1 VLGKKKFKNTI
12 SCVNYNIN
20 LIKTQDIWRGKKM
33 ATFRVN
39 KTSDY
44 TVISNHHL
52 REKGMSLKA
61 KGLLTLM
68 LSLPENW
75 DYSISGLASICAEN
89 ETAIKTGLNELK
101 KFGYLRI
108 SKIFP
113 NKKRGNKKI
122 EYVYE
127 IFEKPLKEDKRQKEQ
142 KTEEQTLESQV
153 VENQGV
159 ENLPLESQAV
169 ENQGQ
174 LNTKELNTNKLN
186 TKEVSTKEY
195 IHVKN
200 EFSQSCEKIKN
211 QWIKIAY
218 EFDLS
223 GKQLKITNNRK
234 RAINNLLKEYSLEEM
249 LKAMRKIR
257 TSNFLQGNNKTG
269 WQISFDWFTN
279 KSNFLKVLEGNY
291 DDKENISNSKKE
303 KKSSNY
309 QEQEKDFV
317 GVTNESI
324 ANLLGGL
331 TGNE

>member
-1 VLGKKKFKNTI
+1 
-12 SCVNYNIN
+12 
-20 LIKTQDIWRGKKM
+20 M

-44 TVISNHHL
+44 TVISNYHL

-68 LSLPENW
+68 LSLPEDW

-89 ETAIKTGLNELK
+89 ETAIKTGLKELK

-113 NKKRGNKKI
+113 SKERGNKKI
-122 EYVYE
+122 EYIYE
-127 IFEKPLKEDKRQKEQ
+127 IFEKPLGEDKRQKEQ
-142 KTEEQTLESQV
+142 EIEKQPLEKQK

-174 LNTKELNTNKLN
+174 LSTKELNTNKLN

-200 EFSQSCEKIKN
+200 EFSRSYEDIKN
-211 QWIKIAY
+211 KWIKIAHEY
-218 EFDLS
+218 KLS
-223 GKQLKITNNRK
+223 GTQLKITEKRK
-234 RAINNLLKEYSLEEM
+234 RVINNLLKEYSAEEV
-249 LKAMRKIR
+249 LQAMKKVH
-257 TSNFLQGNNKTG
+257 TSSFLQGNNKTG
-269 WQISFDWFTN
+269 WQISFDWFIN

-291 DDKENISNSKKE
+291 DDKTSSEIKNNNISANQKFGTGTKTE
-303 KKSSNY
+303 RPK
-309 QEQEKDFV
+309 
-317 GVTNESI
+317 VTAEG
-324 ANLLGGL
+324 LRKYFGGSRNDN
-331 TGNE
+331 GGI

>member
-1 VLGKKKFKNTI
+1 
-12 SCVNYNIN
+12 
-20 LIKTQDIWRGKKM
+20 M

-44 TVISNHHL
+44 TVISNYHL

-127 IFEKPLKEDKRQKEQ
+127 IFEKPLGEDKRQKEQ
-142 KTEEQTLESQV
+142 KTEEQTLESQA
-153 VENQGV
+153 VENQGI

-174 LNTKELNTNKLN
+174 LSTKELN

-195 IHVKN
+195 THVKN
-200 EFSQSCEKIKN
+200 EFSRACEEIKSK
-211 QWIKIAY
+211 WIKIAHEY
-218 EFDLS
+218 KLS
-223 GKQLKITNNRK
+223 GTQLKITEKRK
-234 RAINNLLKEYSLEEM
+234 RVINNLLKEYSVEEV
-249 LKAMRKIR
+249 LQAMEKIR

-269 WQISFDWFTN
+269 WQIAFDWFIN

-291 DDKENISNSKKE
+291 DDKANSNNSEKE
-303 KKSSNY
+303 KKSKNY
-309 QEQEKDFV
+309 QEKNFV
-317 GVTNESI
+317 GVTDESI

>member
-1 VLGKKKFKNTI
+1 
-12 SCVNYNIN
+12 
-20 LIKTQDIWRGKKM
+20 M

-44 TVISNHHL
+44 TVISNYHL

-68 LSLPENW
+68 LSLPEAW
-75 DYSISGLASICAEN
+75 DYSVSGLASICAEN
-89 ETAIKTGLNELK
+89 ETAIKTGLKELK

-113 NKKRGNKKI
+113 SKERGNKKI
-122 EYVYE
+122 EYIYE
-127 IFEKPLKEDKRQKEQ
+127 IFEKPLGEDKRQKEQ
-142 KTEEQTLESQV
+142 EIEKQLLEKQK

-174 LNTKELNTNKLN
+174 LSTKELNTNKLN
-186 TKEVSTKEY
+186 TKEVSTKEVSTKEY

-223 GKQLKITNNRK
+223 GKQLKITDKRK

-249 LKAMRKIR
+249 LQAMGKIR

-291 DDKENISNSKKE
+291 DDKVNSEIKNNNTHANQKPGASAKTE
-303 KKSSNY
+303 RPK
-309 QEQEKDFV
+309 
-317 GVTNESI
+317 VTAEG
-324 ANLLGGL
+324 LRKYFGGSRNDN
-331 TGNE
+331 GGI

>member
-1 VLGKKKFKNTI
+1 
-12 SCVNYNIN
+12 
-20 LIKTQDIWRGKKM
+20 M

-44 TVISNHHL
+44 TVISNYHL

-159 ENLPLESQAV
+159 ENLPLESQAI

-200 EFSQSCEKIKN
+200 EFSRSHEDIKN
-211 QWIKIAY
+211 KWIKIAHEY
-218 EFDLS
+218 KLS
-223 GKQLKITNNRK
+223 GTQLKITEKRK
-234 RAINNLLKEYSLEEM
+234 RVINNLLKEYSAEEV
-249 LKAMRKIR
+249 LQAMEKVH
-257 TSNFLQGNNKTG
+257 TSSFLQGNNKTG
-269 WQISFDWFTN
+269 WQISFDWFIN

-291 DDKENISNSKKE
+291 DDKVNSEIKNNNTHANQKPGASAKTE
-303 KKSSNY
+303 RPK
-309 QEQEKDFV
+309 
-317 GVTNESI
+317 VTAEG
-324 ANLLGGL
+324 LRKYFGGSRNDN
-331 TGNE
+331 GGI

>member
-1 VLGKKKFKNTI
+1 
-12 SCVNYNIN
+12 
-20 LIKTQDIWRGKKM
+20 M

-44 TVISNHHL
+44 TVISNYHL
-52 REKGMSLKA
+52 REKEMSLKA

-68 LSLPENW
+68 LSLPEDW

-89 ETAIKTGLNELK
+89 ETAIKTGLKELK

-113 NKKRGNKKI
+113 SKERGNKKI
-122 EYVYE
+122 EYIYE
-127 IFEKPLKEDKRQKEQ
+127 IFEKPLGEDKRQKEQ
-142 KTEEQTLESQV
+142 EIEKQPSEKQK

-174 LNTKELNTNKLN
+174 LSTKESNTNKLN

-200 EFSQSCEKIKN
+200 EFSRSHEDIKN
-211 QWIKIAY
+211 KWIKIAHEY
-218 EFDLS
+218 KLS
-223 GKQLKITNNRK
+223 GTQLKITEKRK
-234 RAINNLLKEYSLEEM
+234 RVINNLLKEYSAEEV
-249 LKAMRKIR
+249 LQAMKKVH
-257 TSNFLQGNNKTG
+257 TSSFLQGNNKTG
-269 WQISFDWFTN
+269 WQISFDWFIN

-291 DDKENISNSKKE
+291 DDKVNSEIKNNNTHANQKPGASAKTE
-303 KKSSNY
+303 RPK
-309 QEQEKDFV
+309 
-317 GVTNESI
+317 VTAEG
-324 ANLLGGL
+324 LRKYFGGSRNDN
-331 TGNE
+331 GGI

>member
-1 VLGKKKFKNTI
+1 
-12 SCVNYNIN
+12 
-20 LIKTQDIWRGKKM
+20 M

-44 TVISNHHL
+44 TVISNYHL

-127 IFEKPLKEDKRQKEQ
+127 IFEKPLDKRQKEQ
-142 KTEEQTLESQV
+142 TTEEQTLESQV

-174 LNTKELNTNKLN
+174 LNTNKLNTNKLNTNKLN

-200 EFSQSCEKIKN
+200 EFSRVCEEIKN
-211 QWIKIAY
+211 NWIEIAHEY
-218 EFDLS
+218 KLS
-223 GKQLKITNNRK
+223 GTQLKITEKRK
-234 RAINNLLKEYSLEEM
+234 RVINNLLKEYSLEEVIQSM
-249 LKAMRKIR
+249 EKIH
-257 TSNFLQGNNKTG
+257 TSSFLQGNNKTG
-269 WQISFDWFTN
+269 WQIAFDWFIN

-291 DDKENISNSKKE
+291 DDKANSNNSEKE
-303 KKSSNY
+303 KKFQNY
-309 QEQEKDFV
+309 QEKDFV
-317 GVTNESI
+317 GVTDESI

>member
-1 VLGKKKFKNTI
+1 
-12 SCVNYNIN
+12 
-20 LIKTQDIWRGKKM
+20 M

-44 TVISNHHL
+44 TVISNYHL

-142 KTEEQTLESQV
+142 KTEEQMLESQV

-223 GKQLKITNNRK
+223 GKQLKITDKRK

-249 LKAMRKIR
+249 LKAMGKIR

-269 WQISFDWFTN
+269 WQISFHWFTN

-291 DDKENISNSKKE
+291 DDKANSNNSEKE
-303 KKSSNY
+303 KKFQNY
-309 QEQEKDFV
+309 QEKDFV
-317 GVTNESI
+317 GVTDESI

>member
-1 VLGKKKFKNTI
+1 
-12 SCVNYNIN
+12 
-20 LIKTQDIWRGKKM
+20 M

-44 TVISNHHL
+44 TVISNYHL
-52 REKGMSLKA
+52 REKRMSLKA

-142 KTEEQTLESQV
+142 TTEEQTLESQV

-195 IHVKN
+195 TYVKN
-200 EFSQSCEKIKN
+200 EFSRLYEEIKN
-211 QWIKIAY
+211 NWIKIAHEY
-218 EFDLS
+218 KLS
-223 GKQLKITNNRK
+223 GTQLKITEKRK
-234 RAINNLLKEYSLEEM
+234 RVINNLLKEYSVEEV
-249 LKAMRKIR
+249 LQAMEKIR

-269 WQISFDWFTN
+269 WQIAFDWFIN

-291 DDKENISNSKKE
+291 DDKANSNNSEKE
-303 KKSSNY
+303 KKSKNY
-309 QEQEKDFV
+309 QEKDFV
-317 GVTNESI
+317 GVTDESI

>member
-1 VLGKKKFKNTI
+1 
-12 SCVNYNIN
+12 
-20 LIKTQDIWRGKKM
+20 M

-44 TVISNHHL
+44 TVISNYHL

-68 LSLPENW
+68 LSLPEAW
-75 DYSISGLASICAEN
+75 DYSVSGLASICAEN
-89 ETAIKTGLNELK
+89 ETAIKTGLKELK

-113 NKKRGNKKI
+113 SKERGNKKI
-122 EYVYE
+122 EYIYE
-127 IFEKPLKEDKRQKEQ
+127 IFEKPLGEDKRQKEQ
-142 KTEEQTLESQV
+142 EIEKQLLEKQK

-174 LNTKELNTNKLN
+174 LSTKELNTNKLNTNKLN

-223 GKQLKITNNRK
+223 GKQLKITDKRK

-249 LKAMRKIR
+249 LRAMGKIR

-291 DDKENISNSKKE
+291 DDKVNSEIKNNNTHANQKPGASAKTE
-303 KKSSNY
+303 RPK
-309 QEQEKDFV
+309 
-317 GVTNESI
+317 VTAEG
-324 ANLLGGL
+324 LRKYFGGSRNDN
-331 TGNE
+331 GGI

>member
-1 VLGKKKFKNTI
+1 
-12 SCVNYNIN
+12 
-20 LIKTQDIWRGKKM
+20 M

-44 TVISNHHL
+44 TVISNYHL

-113 NKKRGNKKI
+113 NKERGNKKI

-127 IFEKPLKEDKRQKEQ
+127 IFEKPLVEGKRQKEQ
-142 KTEEQTLESQV
+142 ETEKQPLEKQK

-195 IHVKN
+195 TYVKN
-200 EFSQSCEKIKN
+200 EFSRVCEEIKN
-211 QWIKIAY
+211 NWIKIAHEY
-218 EFDLS
+218 KLS
-223 GKQLKITNNRK
+223 GTQLKITEKRK
-234 RAINNLLKEYSLEEM
+234 RVINNLLKEYSLEEVIQSM
-249 LKAMRKIR
+249 EKIH
-257 TSNFLQGNNKTG
+257 TSSFLQGNNKTG
-269 WQISFDWFTN
+269 WQIAFDWFIN

-291 DDKENISNSKKE
+291 DDKANSNNSEKE
-303 KKSSNY
+303 KKFQNY
-309 QEQEKDFV
+309 QEKDFV
-317 GVTNESI
+317 GVTDESI

>member
-1 VLGKKKFKNTI
+1 
-12 SCVNYNIN
+12 
-20 LIKTQDIWRGKKM
+20 M

-44 TVISNHHL
+44 TVISNYHL

-159 ENLPLESQAV
+159 ENLPLESQAI

-200 EFSQSCEKIKN
+200 EFSRVCEEIKN
-211 QWIKIAY
+211 NWIEIAHEY
-218 EFDLS
+218 KLS
-223 GKQLKITNNRK
+223 GTQLKITEKRK
-234 RAINNLLKEYSLEEM
+234 RVINNLLKEYSLEEVIQSM
-249 LKAMRKIR
+249 EKIH
-257 TSNFLQGNNKTG
+257 TSSFLQGNNKTG
-269 WQISFDWFTN
+269 WQIAFDWFIN

-291 DDKENISNSKKE
+291 DDKANSNNSEKE
-303 KKSSNY
+303 KKFQNY
-309 QEQEKDFV
+309 QEKDFV
-317 GVTNESI
+317 GVTDESI

>member
-1 VLGKKKFKNTI
+1 
-12 SCVNYNIN
+12 
-20 LIKTQDIWRGKKM
+20 M

-44 TVISNHHL
+44 TVISNYHL

-113 NKKRGNKKI
+113 SKERGNKKI
-122 EYVYE
+122 EYIYE
-127 IFEKPLKEDKRQKEQ
+127 IFEKPLGEDKRQKEQ
-142 KTEEQTLESQV
+142 KTEEQTLESQA
-153 VENQGV
+153 VENQGI

-200 EFSQSCEKIKN
+200 EFSRLCEEIKTK
-211 QWIKIAY
+211 WIKIAHEY
-218 EFDLS
+218 KLS
-223 GKQLKITNNRK
+223 GTQLKITEKRK
-234 RAINNLLKEYSLEEM
+234 RVINNLLKEYSVEEV
-249 LKAMRKIR
+249 LQAMEKIR

-269 WQISFDWFTN
+269 WQIAFDWFIN

-291 DDKENISNSKKE
+291 DDKENENTGSKKFG
-303 KKSSNY
+303 K
-309 QEQEKDFV
+309 
-317 GVTNESI
+317 GVTQKSERPKVT
-324 ANLLGGL
+324 AEGLKKYFGG
-331 TGNE
+331 TN

>member
-1 VLGKKKFKNTI
+1 
-12 SCVNYNIN
+12 
-20 LIKTQDIWRGKKM
+20 M

-44 TVISNHHL
+44 TVISNYHL
-52 REKGMSLKA
+52 REKEMSLKA

-89 ETAIKTGLNELK
+89 ETAIKTGLKELK

-113 NKKRGNKKI
+113 NKERGNKKI

-127 IFEKPLKEDKRQKEQ
+127 IFEKPLVEGKRQKEQ
-142 KTEEQTLESQV
+142 ETEKQPLEKQK

-174 LNTKELNTNKLN
+174 LSTKELNTNKLS

-200 EFSQSCEKIKN
+200 EFSQACEDIKN
-211 QWIKIAY
+211 KWIKIAQEY
-218 EFDLS
+218 DLS
-223 GKQLKITNNRK
+223 GKQLKIDDKRK
-234 RAINNLLKEYSLEEM
+234 KAIKNLFKEYSVEE
-249 LKAMRKIR
+249 LLQAIDKIHI
-257 TSNFLQGNNKTG
+257 SKFMQGDNKNK
-269 WQISFDWFTN
+269 WQVTFDWLIKKAN
-279 KSNFLKVLEGNY
+279 LLKVLEGNY
-291 DDKENISNSKKE
+291 DDKTNTETKNNVNTNKKFRAGIQSE
-303 KKSSNY
+303 RPK
-309 QEQEKDFV
+309 
-317 GVTNESI
+317 VTPEG
-324 ANLLGGL
+324 LRKYFGGSRNDN
-331 TGNE
+331 GGI

>member
-1 VLGKKKFKNTI
+1 
-12 SCVNYNIN
+12 
-20 LIKTQDIWRGKKM
+20 M

-127 IFEKPLKEDKRQKEQ
+127 IFEKPLKEDKKQKEQ

-195 IHVKN
+195 IYVKN
-200 EFSQSCEKIKN
+200 EFSRLCEEIKTN
-211 QWIKIAY
+211 WIKIAHEY
-218 EFDLS
+218 KLS
-223 GKQLKITNNRK
+223 GTQLKITDKRK
-234 RAINNLLKEYSLEEM
+234 RAINNLLKEYSLEEVIQSM
-249 LKAMRKIR
+249 EKIH
-257 TSNFLQGNNKTG
+257 TSSFLQGNNKTG
-269 WQISFDWFTN
+269 WQIAFDWFIN

-291 DDKENISNSKKE
+291 DDKENENTGSKNFGK
-303 KKSSNY
+303 
-309 QEQEKDFV
+309 
-317 GVTNESI
+317 GVTQKSERPKVT
-324 ANLLGGL
+324 AEGLKKYFGG
-331 TGNE
+331 TN

>member
-1 VLGKKKFKNTI
+1 
-12 SCVNYNIN
+12 
-20 LIKTQDIWRGKKM
+20 M

-44 TVISNHHL
+44 TVISNYHL
-52 REKGMSLKA
+52 REKEMSLKA

-68 LSLPENW
+68 LSLPGNW

-89 ETAIKTGLNELK
+89 ETAIKTGLKELK

-113 NKKRGNKKI
+113 NKERGNKKI

-127 IFEKPLKEDKRQKEQ
+127 IFEKPLVEGKRQKEQ
-142 KTEEQTLESQV
+142 ETEKQPLEKQK

-174 LNTKELNTNKLN
+174 LSTKELNTNKLN

-200 EFSQSCEKIKN
+200 EFSQACEDIKN
-211 QWIKIAY
+211 KWIKIAQEY
-218 EFDLS
+218 DLS
-223 GKQLKITNNRK
+223 GKQLKIDDKRK
-234 RAINNLLKEYSLEEM
+234 KAINNLFKEYSVEE
-249 LKAMRKIR
+249 LLQAIDKIHI
-257 TSNFLQGNNKTG
+257 SKFMQGDNKNK
-269 WQISFDWFTN
+269 WQVTFDWLIKKAN
-279 KSNFLKVLEGNY
+279 LLKVLEGNY
-291 DDKENISNSKKE
+291 DDKTNTETKNNVNTNKKFRAGIQSE
-303 KKSSNY
+303 RPK
-309 QEQEKDFV
+309 
-317 GVTNESI
+317 VTAEG
-324 ANLLGGL
+324 LRKYFGGSRNDN
-331 TGNE
+331 GGI

>member
-1 VLGKKKFKNTI
+1 
-12 SCVNYNIN
+12 
-20 LIKTQDIWRGKKM
+20 M

-142 KTEEQTLESQV
+142 TTEEQTLESQV

-195 IHVKN
+195 TYVKN
-200 EFSQSCEKIKN
+200 EFSRLCEEIKN
-211 QWIKIAY
+211 NWIKIAHEY
-218 EFDLS
+218 KLS
-223 GKQLKITNNRK
+223 GTQLKITEKRK
-234 RAINNLLKEYSLEEM
+234 RVINNLLKEYSLEEVIQSM
-249 LKAMRKIR
+249 EKIH
-257 TSNFLQGNNKTG
+257 TSSFLQGNNKTG
-269 WQISFDWFTN
+269 WQIAFDWFIN

-291 DDKENISNSKKE
+291 DDKENENTGSKKFG
-303 KKSSNY
+303 K
-309 QEQEKDFV
+309 
-317 GVTNESI
+317 GVTQKSERPKVT
-324 ANLLGGL
+324 AEGLKKYFGG
-331 TGNE
+331 TN

>member
-1 VLGKKKFKNTI
+1 
-12 SCVNYNIN
+12 
-20 LIKTQDIWRGKKM
+20 M

-44 TVISNHHL
+44 TVISNYHL
-52 REKGMSLKA
+52 REKEMSLKA

-68 LSLPENW
+68 LSLPEDW

-89 ETAIKTGLNELK
+89 ETAIKTGLKELK

-113 NKKRGNKKI
+113 SKERGNKKI
-122 EYVYE
+122 EYIYE
-127 IFEKPLKEDKRQKEQ
+127 IFEKPLGEDKRQKEQ
-142 KTEEQTLESQV
+142 EIEKQPLEKQK

-174 LNTKELNTNKLN
+174 LSTKELNTNKLN

-200 EFSQSCEKIKN
+200 EFSRSYEDIKN
-211 QWIKIAY
+211 NWLKIAHEY
-218 EFDLS
+218 KLS
-223 GKQLKITNNRK
+223 GTQLKITEKRK
-234 RAINNLLKEYSLEEM
+234 RVINNLLKEYSAEEV
-249 LKAMRKIR
+249 LQAMEKVH
-257 TSNFLQGNNKTG
+257 TSSFLQGNNKTG
-269 WQISFDWFTN
+269 WQISFDWFIN

-291 DDKENISNSKKE
+291 DDKVNSEIKNNNTHANQKPGATIKTE
-303 KKSSNY
+303 RPK
-309 QEQEKDFV
+309 
-317 GVTNESI
+317 VTAEG
-324 ANLLGGL
+324 LRKYFGGSRNDN
-331 TGNE
+331 GGI

>member
-1 VLGKKKFKNTI
+1 
-12 SCVNYNIN
+12 
-20 LIKTQDIWRGKKM
+20 M

-44 TVISNHHL
+44 TVISNYHL
-52 REKGMSLKA
+52 REKEMSLKA

-68 LSLPENW
+68 LSLPEDW

-89 ETAIKTGLNELK
+89 ETAIKTGLKELK

-113 NKKRGNKKI
+113 SKERGNKKI
-122 EYVYE
+122 EYIYE
-127 IFEKPLKEDKRQKEQ
+127 IFEKPLGEDKRQKEQ
-142 KTEEQTLESQV
+142 EIEKRPLEKQK

-174 LNTKELNTNKLN
+174 LSTKELNTNKLN

-200 EFSQSCEKIKN
+200 EFSRSYEDIKN
-211 QWIKIAY
+211 KWIKIAHEY
-218 EFDLS
+218 KLS
-223 GKQLKITNNRK
+223 GTQLKITEKRK
-234 RAINNLLKEYSLEEM
+234 RVINNLLKEYSAEEVLQSM
-249 LKAMRKIR
+249 KKVH
-257 TSNFLQGNNKTG
+257 TSSFLQGNNKTG
-269 WQISFDWFTN
+269 WQISFDWFIN

-291 DDKENISNSKKE
+291 DDKVNSEIKNNNTHANQKPGASAKTE
-303 KKSSNY
+303 RPK
-309 QEQEKDFV
+309 
-317 GVTNESI
+317 VTAEG
-324 ANLLGGL
+324 LRKYFGGSRNDN
-331 TGNE
+331 GGI

>member
-1 VLGKKKFKNTI
+1 MLGKKKFKNTI

-101 KFGYLRI
+101 KIGYLRI

-127 IFEKPLKEDKRQKEQ
+127 IFEKPLKEDKKQKEQ

-195 IHVKN
+195 IYVKN
-200 EFSQSCEKIKN
+200 EFSRLCEEIKTN
-211 QWIKIAY
+211 WIKIAHEY
-218 EFDLS
+218 KLS
-223 GKQLKITNNRK
+223 GTQLKITDKRK
-234 RAINNLLKEYSLEEM
+234 RAINNLLKEYSLEEVIQSM
-249 LKAMRKIR
+249 EKIH
-257 TSNFLQGNNKTG
+257 TSSFLQGNNKTG
-269 WQISFDWFTN
+269 WQIAFDWFIN

-291 DDKENISNSKKE
+291 DDKANSNNSEKE
-303 KKSSNY
+303 KKFQNY
-309 QEQEKDFV
+309 QEKDFV
-317 GVTNESI
+317 GVTDESI

>member
-1 VLGKKKFKNTI
+1 
-12 SCVNYNIN
+12 
-20 LIKTQDIWRGKKM
+20 M

-44 TVISNHHL
+44 TVISNYHL
-52 REKGMSLKA
+52 REKEMSLKA

-68 LSLPENW
+68 LSLPEDW

-89 ETAIKTGLNELK
+89 ETAIKTGLKELK

-113 NKKRGNKKI
+113 SKERGNKKI
-122 EYVYE
+122 EYIYE
-127 IFEKPLKEDKRQKEQ
+127 IFEKPLGEDKRQKEQ
-142 KTEEQTLESQV
+142 EIEKQPLEKQK

-174 LNTKELNTNKLN
+174 LSTKESNTNKLN

-200 EFSQSCEKIKN
+200 EFSRSYEDIKN
-211 QWIKIAY
+211 KWIKIAHEY
-218 EFDLS
+218 KLS
-223 GKQLKITNNRK
+223 GTQLKITEKRK
-234 RAINNLLKEYSLEEM
+234 RVINNLLKEYSTEEV
-249 LKAMRKIR
+249 LQAMEKVH
-257 TSNFLQGNNKTG
+257 TSSFLQGNNKTG
-269 WQISFDWFTN
+269 WQMSFDWFIN

-291 DDKENISNSKKE
+291 DDKTSSEIKNNNISANQKFGTGTKTE
-303 KKSSNY
+303 RPK
-309 QEQEKDFV
+309 
-317 GVTNESI
+317 VTAEGLRKYFGG
-324 ANLLGGL
+324 AN
-331 TGNE
+331 